1 MLLYLQDLG
10 GAIARAHKW
19 TFTSIDC
26 LAISGL
32 TLTPIISHAGA
43 PVKP

>member
-19 TFTSIDC
+19 TFTFIDC
-26 LAISGL
+26 LAISGQ
-32 TLTPIISHAGA
+32 TLTPMISQS
-43 PVKP
+43 